1 MKTAK
6 ENILSLAREYK
17 LPFLFGVIFGLA
29 AHASAM
35 TNKFI
40 NQDELEYLFSKGAT
54 IDSGRWFLH
63 LTRAVFPDAS
73 MPWINGVIALVLL
86 SAACCVI
93 ICTFDIKSRVLQA
106 LLSAVIVTF
115 PAEALTLTY
124 MFTAAPYALS
134 FLLFALSVYEL
145 TRGGWG
151 RMALSAILFCL
162 ACGIY
167 QAYLSLAASLFVVY
181 IIKKLI
187 TREWTAKE
195 GVAFGVKALGVMLVG
210 LAVYFAVNKL
220 VLAATATEYN
230 DYAADLLDQSIT
242 PATILRLIKTA
253 YLSFFYFFRHNYL
266 QYIPT
271 RTAQLAN
278 LVLFAAVFVCLIK
291 CFIKDR
297 DLARK
302 LLWAALLL
310 ILPLAVNCILI
321 FSFIHAV
328 MLYGFVGVY
337 VLAAAVLDG
346 DHARTGRLCLH
357 DVGALCLAVIVM
369 CNLVY
374 SNNVFLKQKLVYE
387 ETYGFYSTLIS
398 RIKQLPDYSDDDK
411 IALLGDGSEQV
422 HKASEID
429 TKGLIAVGDEMVS
442 AYSRDKL
449 LKYYM
454 GLDCD
459 VIDEIELT
467 QQQLAKAASMPRYP
481 ADGGIMRDDG
491 VIIVRLDW

>member
-1 MKTAK
+1 MKSAK

-17 LPFLFGVIFGLA
+17 LTFLFGVVFGFV

-93 ICTFDIKSRVLQA
+93 IRTFDIKSRVLQA
-106 LLSAVIVTF
+106 LLAAVIVTF
-115 PAEALTLTY
+115 PAEAFTLTY

-151 RMALSAILFCL
+151 RAALSALLFCL

-167 QAYLSLAASLFVVY
+167 QAYLSLAASLFVAY

-187 TREWTAKE
+187 TREWSAKE
-195 GVAFGVKALGVMLVG
+195 GIAFGVKALAVMLAG

-230 DYAADLLDQSIT
+230 DYAADLLYQSIT

-337 VLAAAVLDG
+337 VLAAALLDG
-346 DHARTGRLCLH
+346 EHARTGRLCLH

-374 SNNVFLKQKLVYE
+374 SNKVFLKQELVYE
-387 ETYGFYSTLIS
+387 ETYSFYSALIS

-429 TKGLIAVGDEMVS
+429 TKGLIAVGDELVS

-459 VIDEIELT
+459 VIDETELT
-467 QQQLAKAASMPRYP
+467 QQQLAKAATMPRYP
-481 ADGGIMRDDG
+481 ADGGITRDDG

>member
-1 MKTAK
+1 MKSAK
-6 ENILSLAREYK
+6 ENILSIAREYK
-17 LPFLFGVIFGLA
+17 LAFIFGVVFGLV

-40 NQDELEYLFSKGAT
+40 NQDELEYLFAKGAT

-63 LTRAVFPDAS
+63 LTSALFPDVS
-73 MPWINGVIALVLL
+73 MPWINSVIALVLL

-93 ICTFDIKSRVLQA
+93 VRAFEIKSRVLQA
-106 LLSAVIVTF
+106 LLAAVIVTF

-124 MFTAAPYALS
+124 MFTAAPYALG
-134 FLLFALSVYEL
+134 FFLFALSVYEL
-145 TRGGWG
+145 TRGGKG
-151 RMALSAILFCL
+151 RAALSALMFCL
-162 ACGIY
+162 ACAIY

-187 TREWTAKE
+187 NREWSAKE
-195 GVAFGVKALGVMLVG
+195 GIVFGVKALAVMLAG

-220 VLAATATEYN
+220 VLAATATQYN
-230 DYAADLLDQSIT
+230 DYAADLLAQSIT
-242 PATILRLIKTA
+242 PATVIKLIKTA
-253 YLSFFYFFRHNYL
+253 YLSFLYFFRHSYL

-278 LVLFAAVFVCLIK
+278 LVLFAAVFVCLLR

-302 LLWAALLL
+302 LLWLALLL
-310 ILPLAVNCILI
+310 LLPLAVNCILI

-328 MLYGFVGVY
+328 MLYGFVGIY

-346 DHARTGRLCLH
+346 EHARMGRLCLH

-374 SNNVFLKQKLVYE
+374 SNKVFLKQKLVYE
-387 ETYGFYSTLIS
+387 ETYGFYSALIS

-429 TKGLIAVGDEMVS
+429 TKGLIAVGDELVS

-454 GLDCD
+454 GFENN
-459 VIDEIELT
+459 VIDEAELT
-467 QQQLAKAASMPRYP
+467 QEQLSKAASMPRYP
-481 ADGGIMRDDG
+481 ADGGITRDDG
-491 VIIVRLDW
+491 VVIVRLDW